1 MKDTK
6 LLRLKDIAK
15 LEALIIQG
23 ADYDKILKQSQKIDK
38 YIIEEMLLINK
49 KDKDA
54 SSSLQSE

>member
-1 MKDTK
+1 MKNTK

-54 SSSLQSE
+54 SKHLQEE

>member
-1 MKDTK
+1 MKNTK

-23 ADYDKILKQSQKIDK
+23 ANYDKILKQSQKIDK

-54 SSSLQSE
+54 SRHLRKE

>member
-1 MKDTK
+1 MKNTK

-23 ADYDKILKQSQKIDK
+23 ANYDKILKQSQKIGK

-54 SSSLQSE
+54 SRHLREE